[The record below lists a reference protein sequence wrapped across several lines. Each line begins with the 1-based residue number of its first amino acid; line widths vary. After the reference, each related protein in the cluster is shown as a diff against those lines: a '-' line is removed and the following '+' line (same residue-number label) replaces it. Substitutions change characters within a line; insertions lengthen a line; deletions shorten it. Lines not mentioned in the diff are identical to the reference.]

1 MIRVKKKYMHDRSMA
16 RVKKKT
22 KKKRDLHL
30 LPPRTREFSMRIDGS
45 FLQSGL
51 MHGGQNTH

>member
-16 RVKKKT
+16 RVKKK
-22 KKKRDLHL
+22 KKDLHL